1 MKKFIILVAAIFMLS
16 ISVYADE
23 LKCDYKYIQAVK
35 KVESFTSELSE
46 EAKNKWITQ
55 LKKAHQLCEEGK
67 EEEAKAILSEL
78 RKDTEWDLV
87 FSTSEGH

>member
-1 MKKFIILVAAIFMLS
+1 MKKFIILVTVIFMLS

-35 KVESFTSELSE
+35 KVESFSTEMSE
-46 EAKNKWITQ
+46 EAKNEWMTQ

-78 RKDTEWDLV
+78 RKDKNWDVV
-87 FSTSEGH
+87 FSTHDGN

>member
-1 MKKFIILVAAIFMLS
+1 M
-16 ISVYADE
+16 
-23 LKCDYKYIQAVK
+23 VK
-35 KVESFTSELSE
+35 KVEAFSSEMSE

-78 RKDTEWDLV
+78 RKEGDWDTV
-87 FSTSEGH
+87 FSTHDGN

>member
-1 MKKFIILVAAIFMLS
+1 MKQFIILVAAIFMLS

-35 KVESFTSELSE
+35 RVESFSTELSE
-46 EAKNKWITQ
+46 EAKTKWMTQ

-67 EEEAKAILSEL
+67 EEEAKAILREL
-78 RKDTEWDLV
+78 KKDQDWDVV
-87 FSTSEGH
+87 FTTHDGN